1 MAVIKRPPDLMA
13 QIERDLLDEKPLDTL
28 LRKLILLGGSAG
40 SPELRNWASVE
51 LRVPPVAAELY
62 RRPVAKLG

>member
-1 MAVIKRPPDLMA
+1 MIKRPPDLMA

-51 LRVPPVAAELY
+51 LRGYGRDADGQFALKHACPA
-62 RRPVAKLG
+62 